1 MIRKK
6 LYKKSKPIVALT
18 AIAAMLITGVTP
30 VRATVNSNTDFA
42 PNAVQQS
49 AQKYRNVMYYGDW
62 SIWGGQGNFY
72 PKDIPADQLTHLNF
86 AFVDFD
92 AQGVLKFTDKDA
104 ATGHPLGNAGVT
116 YGDVNGGILNAF
128 QVLKSENPNLKI
140 GVSLGGWSKS
150 GDFSVIAANPSI
162 RANFVKNVMAFIK
175 YTNMDFVDIDWE
187 YPASLRDPDKVDNTN
202 DEGTTKAT
210 PADKENFIIL
220 LQDLKNALNKQG
232 TELGKTYELS
242 VAIPAGKTKVDE
254 GIDVAKLFNVVDF
267 ANIMTYD
274 MAGAWSTV
282 SGHQTALYTNP
293 KSPFK
298 GECLSVDESVNYY
311 IANGAKPEKIVIG
324 AAYYTR
330 GWEKVSNNGPDAA
343 NPGLFGTA
351 AVVNKDADLSPTPGA
366 LNEAPIKNGEGGRAG
381 GVWSYNALSQLKSKY
396 TGLKEY
402 WDDSAKAPY
411 LYNETTGAF
420 FTYDNARSI
429 QEKAK
434 YVKEHN
440 LGGMIAWMASQD
452 AKTTSTKHDEL
463 TKVTKEAL
471 FGSGSLDNYTLTY
484 NNLNITSKLTTSKPA
499 WGSGSVI
506 NLSFTNNEKLSESG
520 EVLSSV
526 ETAAKTLKNV
536 KLYIKTN
543 GITITGAQHPSPAVK
558 QENGYYVIDFSV
570 SYDGKLMK
578 PGQTISFDLNIAESI
593 DNLNGLVSVELSQR
607 MYSTSP
613 EMGRQFIYGSP
624 VSPDD
629 NTAPVINGATNKQIY
644 IGDSFNPLSGITA
657 SDKEDGDLTS
667 KITVSGTVD
676 TTKAGSYNLTYSVVD
691 SKGLKATTIVTI
703 TVSEKTSTNTAPVIN
718 GVTNKEIKIGSA
730 FNPLTGITASD
741 NEDGDLTNKI
751 VVSGTVDTTKAGA
764 YNLTYSVT
772 DSKGLVTTAK
782 ATITVVND
790 TTPEIPTYSPTKAY
804 VAGDIVMYNGVKYK
818 AKWWTQGETPGANQW
833 GAWEKIN

>member
-62 SIWGGQGNFY
+62 SIWGGQGSFY

-210 PADKENFIIL
+210 PADKENFITL

-232 TELGKTYELS
+232 AELGKTYELS
-242 VAIPAGKTKVDE
+242 VAIPAGKAKVDE

-293 KSPFK
+293 NSPFK

-351 AVVNKDADLSPTPGA
+351 AVVNKDADLTPTPGA

-452 AKTTSTKHDEL
+452 AKTTSTKRDEL

-471 FGSGSLDNYTLTY
+471 FGSASLDNYTLTY
-484 NNLNITSKLTTSKPA
+484 NKLNVTSKLTTSKPA

-570 SYDGKLMK
+570 SYDGKLIK

-624 VSPDD
+624 ISPDD

-644 IGDSFNPLSGITA
+644 IGDSFNPLAGITA

-730 FNPLTGITASD
+730 FNPLTGVTASD
-741 NEDGDLTNKI
+741 KEDGDLTNKI
-751 VVSGTVDTTKAGA
+751 VVSGTVDTAKAGA

-818 AKWWTQGETPGANQW
+818 AKWWTQGETPGTNQW

>member
-1 MIRKK
+1 MLRQVISKK
-6 LYKKSKPIVALT
+6 AKPLIAFS
-18 AIAAMLITGVTP
+18 AIAALLVTGIGP
-30 VRATVNSNTDFA
+30 IRANAQVSSNTTLTTTE
-42 PNAVQQS
+42 QS
-49 AQKYRNVMYYGDW
+49 TQKYRNVMYYGDW

-92 AQGVLKFTDKDA
+92 AQGVLKYTDKDA

-150 GDFSVIAANPSI
+150 GDFSTIAATPTI

-187 YPASLRDPDKVDNTN
+187 YPASRRDPDKVDNTN
-202 DEGTTKAT
+202 DEGTPNAT
-210 PADKENFIIL
+210 PADKDNFITL

-232 TELGKTYELS
+232 AELGKTYELS
-242 VAIPAGKTKVDE
+242 VAIPAGKAKVDE
-254 GIDVAKLFNVVDF
+254 GIDVAKLFNIVDY

-274 MAGAWSTV
+274 MSGAWDTI

-293 KSPFK
+293 NSPYK
-298 GECLSVDESVNYY
+298 GACLSVDESVNYY
-311 IANGAKPEKIVIG
+311 ISQGAKPEKIVIG

-330 GWEKVSNNGPDAA
+330 GWEKVSNNGPDKN

-351 AVVNKDADLSPTPGA
+351 AAVNKDADLTPTPGA
-366 LNEAPIKNGEGGRAG
+366 LNEAGIKNGEGGRAG
-381 GVWSYNALSQLKSKY
+381 GVWSYNALSQLKAKY

-440 LGGMIAWMASQD
+440 LGGIIAWMASQD
-452 AKTTSTKHDEL
+452 AKTTSTKRDEL

-471 FGSGSLDNYTLTY
+471 FGSSSLDNYTVVY
-484 NNLNITSKLTTSKPA
+484 NKLNVTSKVTTSKPA
-499 WGSGSVI
+499 WGTGSTI
-506 NLSFTNNEKLSESG
+506 TLSFTNNEKLSESG
-520 EVLSSV
+520 EVLSTV
-526 ETAAKTLKNV
+526 EAAAKTLKNI
-536 KLYIKTN
+536 KLYIKTS
-543 GITITGAQHPSPAVK
+543 GITITGAQYPSPTIK
-558 QENGYYVIDFSV
+558 QENGYYVLDFSG
-570 SYDGKLMK
+570 SYDGKLIK
-578 PGQTISFDLNIAESI
+578 PGQTMTFDLNIAEDI
-593 DNLNGLVSVELSQR
+593 NNLNGLLSIELAQR

-613 EMGRQFIYGSP
+613 EMGRQVIYGSTTTP
-624 VSPDD
+624 D
-629 NTAPVINGATNKQIY
+629 NTAPVINGVTNKQIY
-644 IGDSFNPLSGITA
+644 VGDTFNTLTGVTASDKEDGDLTSKISVTGSVDTSKAGTYNLTYSVTDSKGLTTTATAIITVAEKTSINTAPVISGVANKQINIGTAFNPLTGVTA

-667 KITVSGTVD
+667 KITVTGSVD
-676 TTKAGSYNLTYSVVD
+676 T
-691 SKGLKATTIVTI
+691 SKV
-703 TVSEKTSTNTAPVIN
+703 
-718 GVTNKEIKIGSA
+718 
-730 FNPLTGITASD
+730 
-741 NEDGDLTNKI
+741 
-751 VVSGTVDTTKAGA
+751 GT

-772 DSKGLVTTAK
+772 DSKGLTTTAK
-782 ATITVVND
+782 STITVVDN
-790 TTPEIPTYSPTKAY
+790 TIPEIPAYSPTKIY
-804 VAGDIVMYNGVKYK
+804 VGGDVVMYNGVKYR
-818 AKWWTQGETPGANQW
+818 AKWWTQGETPGAAEW
-833 GAWEKIN
+833 GPWEKIS

>member
-162 RANFVKNVMAFIK
+162 RATFVKNVMAFIK

-242 VAIPAGKTKVDE
+242 VAIPAGKAKVDE
-254 GIDVAKLFNVVDF
+254 GIDVAKLFNVIDF

-293 KSPFK
+293 NSPFK

-311 IANGAKPEKIVIG
+311 IAKGAKPEKIVIG

-343 NPGLFGTA
+343 NHGLFGTA

-381 GVWSYNALSQLKSKY
+381 GVWSYNALNQLKAKY

-434 YVKEHN
+434 YVKDHN

-484 NNLNITSKLTTSKPA
+484 NNLSLIH
-499 WGSGSVI
+499 I
-506 NLSFTNNEKLSESG
+506 
-520 EVLSSV
+520 
-526 ETAAKTLKNV
+526 
-536 KLYIKTN
+536 
-543 GITITGAQHPSPAVK
+543 
-558 QENGYYVIDFSV
+558 
-570 SYDGKLMK
+570 
-578 PGQTISFDLNIAESI
+578 
-593 DNLNGLVSVELSQR
+593 
-607 MYSTSP
+607 
-613 EMGRQFIYGSP
+613 
-624 VSPDD
+624 
-629 NTAPVINGATNKQIY
+629 
-644 IGDSFNPLSGITA
+644 
-657 SDKEDGDLTS
+657 
-667 KITVSGTVD
+667 
-676 TTKAGSYNLTYSVVD
+676 
-691 SKGLKATTIVTI
+691 
-703 TVSEKTSTNTAPVIN
+703 
-718 GVTNKEIKIGSA
+718 
-730 FNPLTGITASD
+730 
-741 NEDGDLTNKI
+741 
-751 VVSGTVDTTKAGA
+751 
-764 YNLTYSVT
+764 
-772 DSKGLVTTAK
+772 
-782 ATITVVND
+782 
-790 TTPEIPTYSPTKAY
+790 
-804 VAGDIVMYNGVKYK
+804 
-818 AKWWTQGETPGANQW
+818 
-833 GAWEKIN
+833 